1 MNEEIANPLID
12 AMMLLEMIL
21 EPSYGYPADEMTWA
35 AHSLVQHAWQRST
48 GREETALPAAT
59 KELLA
64 KIHADSA
71 IENAMAKWRKP

>member
-1 MNEEIANPLID
+1 MSEEISNPLID

-21 EPSYGYPADEMTWA
+21 EPSYGYPADQMTWA
-35 AHSLVQHAWQRST
+35 AHSLVQQAWQRST

-59 KELLA
+59 NELLA

-71 IENAMAKWRKP
+71 IKNAMLKRRMP